1 MAGAKEIRTKIA
13 SIKKT
18 QKITRAMEMVAASK
32 MRKTQERMRHSR
44 PYAEKIRGVVQHVAK
59 SHSEYQHPYLTER
72 PIKRVGLIIITTDRG
87 LCGSLN
93 INLFKETILKMK
105 QWQTANV
112 AIDLCVI
119 GRKGEAFFRR
129 AGGNIVAFTEK
140 LGDTPGISDI
150 VGVVQSMLKEYDE
163 GKIDG
168 LYVAYNRFVNT
179 MTQEPKIEQLLPL
192 VASEEKEVSHY
203 WDYIYEPEAQS
214 LLDELFG
221 RYIELQV
228 YQGLVENIAC
238 EQASKMIAMK
248 NASDNAGDLIKDFQ
262 LAYNK
267 ARQAAITQE
276 LAEIVSGASAL

>member
-44 PYAEKIRGVVQHVAK
+44 PYAAKIRGVVQHVAK
-59 SHSEYQHPYLTER
+59 SHSEYQHSYLAAR
-72 PIKRVGLIIITTDRG
+72 DIKRVGLIIITTDRG

-93 INLFKETILKMK
+93 VNLFKETILQMK
-105 QWQTANV
+105 QWQSKNV
-112 AIDLCVI
+112 VIDLCVV

-129 AGGNIVAFTEK
+129 SGGNIVAFAEK
-140 LGDTPGISDI
+140 LGDTPSVSDI
-150 VGVVQSMLKEYDE
+150 VGVVQSMLHEYDE

-168 LYVAYNRFVNT
+168 LYIAYNRFINT
-179 MTQEPKIEQLLPL
+179 MTQQPQIDQLLPL
-192 VASEEKEVSHY
+192 VASEDTEVDHY
-203 WDYIYEPEAQS
+203 WDYIYEPEAKS
-214 LLDELFG
+214 LLDALFG

-238 EQASKMIAMK
+238 EQAAKMVAMK

>member
-44 PYAEKIRGVVQHVAK
+44 PYAAKIREVVQHVAK
-59 SHSEYQHPYLTER
+59 SHSEYQHSYLSVR
-72 PIKRVGLIIITTDRG
+72 DVKRVGLIIITTDRG

-93 INLFKETILKMK
+93 INLFKEVILKMK
-105 QWQTANV
+105 EWQTSHV

-129 AGGNIVAFTEK
+129 AGGNIVAFAEK
-140 LGDTPGISDI
+140 LGDTPSVSDI
-150 VGVVQSMLKEYDE
+150 VGVVHSMLHEYDE

-168 LYVAYNRFVNT
+168 LYIGYNRFINT
-179 MTQEPKIEQLLPL
+179 MTQKPQVDQLLPL
-192 VASEEKEVSHY
+192 PASDDKEVNHY
-203 WDYIYEPEAQS
+203 WDYIYEPEAKS
-214 LLDELFG
+214 LLDALFG

>member
-32 MRKTQERMRHSR
+32 MRKTQERMRRSR
-44 PYAEKIRGVVQHVAK
+44 PYAAKIRSVVQHVAK
-59 SHSEYQHPYLTER
+59 SHSEYQHSYLSPR

-105 QWQTANV
+105 EWQNENI

-140 LGDTPGISDI
+140 LGDTPSISDI
-150 VGVVQSMLKEYDE
+150 VGVVQSMLKEFDE

-168 LYVAYNRFVNT
+168 LYVGYNRFVNT
-179 MTQEPKIEQLLPL
+179 MTQTPKIEQLLPL
-192 VASEEKEVSHY
+192 VASEEKEVNHY
-203 WDYIYEPEAQS
+203 WDYIYEPEAKS
-214 LLDELFG
+214 LLDALFG

-248 NASDNAGDLIKDFQ
+248 NASDNAGELIKDFQ